1 MKYKALVS
9 FSGAVTASLNQ
20 IIEINDEEIANDL
33 LNAGYITLV
42 KDSKKTVKDSK
53 NTEEE
58 VQRMKV
64 SELTKEIV
72 ANYIRV
78 EITTLT
84 TPILELVLPAA
95 ITYCATYTG
104 LEPKDLDEYEDMALA
119 VLALCG
125 EFYDNRTYTAVENAI
140 VNPTTQAILDKYSMN
155 LMEGYQHVSQGQT
168 KYTTATRGGNTC

>member
-9 FSGAVTASLNQ
+9 FSGSVTASLNQ

-33 LNAGYITLV
+33 LNAGYITVV
-42 KDSKKTVKDSK
+42 KDSKK
-53 NTEEE
+53 TEEE

-64 SELTKEIV
+64 RELTKEIV

-84 TPILELVLPAA
+84 TPILDLVLPAA

-104 LEPKDLDEYEDMALA
+104 LEPKDLDEYDDMAIA

-168 KYTTATRGGNTC
+168 KHTTAT

>member
-33 LNAGYITLV
+33 LNAGYITV
-42 KDSKKTVKDSK
+42 AKDSKKTVKDSK
-53 NTEEE
+53 KTEEE

-84 TPILELVLPAA
+84 TPILDLVLPAA

-104 LEPKDLDEYEDMALA
+104 LEPKDLDEYDDMALA

-168 KYTTATRGGNTC
+168 KYTTAT

>member
-1 MKYKALVS
+1 
-9 FSGAVTASLNQ
+9 
-20 IIEINDEEIANDL
+20 
-33 LNAGYITLV
+33 
-42 KDSKKTVKDSK
+42 
-53 NTEEE
+53 
-58 VQRMKV
+58 MKV

-104 LEPKDLDEYEDMALA
+104 LEPKDLDEYDDMALA

-140 VNPTTQAILDKYSMN
+140 VNPTTQSILDKYSMN
-155 LMEGYQHVSQGQT
+155 LMEGYQHVSQG
-168 KYTTATRGGNTC
+168 

>member
-33 LNAGYITLV
+33 LNAGYITV
-42 KDSKKTVKDSK
+42 EKDSKKTVKDSK
-53 NTEEE
+53 KTEEE

-104 LEPKDLDEYEDMALA
+104 LEPKDLDEYDDMALA

-168 KYTTATRGGNTC
+168 KYTIAT